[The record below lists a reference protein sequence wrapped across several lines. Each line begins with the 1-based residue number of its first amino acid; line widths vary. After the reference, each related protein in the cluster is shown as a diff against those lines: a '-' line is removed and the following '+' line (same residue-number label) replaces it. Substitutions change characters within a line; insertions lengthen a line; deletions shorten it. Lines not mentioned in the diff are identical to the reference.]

1 MVKLEEMA
9 DGERRKLLAMSEE
22 DYAQV
27 AAFCNR
33 YPDVALDMACVG
45 GTDVTPEDDEETKF
59 FDVPGGGDVVR
70 ASTLRAFT
78 RPRACVRTVVHA
90 YVQAV

>member
-1 MVKLEEMA
+1 MA
-9 DGERRKLLAMSEE
+9 DGERRKLLAMSDE

-70 ASTLRAFT
+70 LPPLSSARL
-78 RPRACVRTVVHA
+78 PRLVVSSA
-90 YVQAV
+90 R